1 MSDKKSVT
9 DEKSVETIETDIVE
23 HRTPIDT
30 PTDEKSGTAIYYET
44 DGTVLSASDVPDGLV
59 IDDDADGTNDTDAE
73 TKDGASDSND
83 DATAEETENED
94 DGANNGTDNADKDG
108 DGSSDTDDNA
118 SEEASDDA
126 DTENDDA
133 DDAQGCV
140 SSGVTGDD
148 ADDTGEG
155 AFNGDVA
162 SEAVTDD
169 ESADTEATA
178 DDDSDDD
185 DDDDDEEEEDDDE
198 DDGNIDCPTGWG
210 PVVTKD
216 ERDYVTIK
224 GHSFKPLTL
233 CKVFAALTVAPLAI
247 SCGLSFAHM
256 VANFELGF
264 WHYFVTAC
272 IYGAL
277 LVACLYSIGSFV
289 AANDRYEKA
298 LHHCVTYDELSML
311 IEERG
316 INIVVFGFF
325 AILSIIAS
333 IVVGVI
339 MFCIF

>member
-1 MSDKKSVT
+1 MNDKKSVT
-9 DEKSVETIETDIVE
+9 DEKSVETIETGIVKQ
-23 HRTPIDT
+23 RTPIDT
-30 PTDEKSGTAIYYET
+30 SGAAIYYET
-44 DGTVLSASDVPDGLV
+44 DGTVLSADDAPDSSV
-59 IDDDADGTNDTDAE
+59 IDDGTNGTDDTDAE
-73 TKDGASDSND
+73 TKDGTSDSND
-83 DATAEETENED
+83 DTITEEMEND
-94 DGANNGTDNADKDG
+94 DGSADNGTDDADKDG
-108 DGSSDTDDNA
+108 DGSSDTDDDA

-126 DTENDDA
+126 NTEDDNADDIQGGVSRGVTDDDA
-133 DDAQGCV
+133 DDK
-140 SSGVTGDD
+140 GD
-148 ADDTGEG
+148 G
-155 AFNGDVA
+155 ASDGDVA
-162 SEAVTDD
+162 SEVATDD
-169 ESADTEATA
+169 ESADTKATA
-178 DDDSDDD
+178 DDDSD
-185 DDDDDEEEEDDDE
+185 EDDDE
-198 DDGNIDCPTGWG
+198 DDEDDGDIDCPTGWG

-264 WHYFVTAC
+264 WHYFVAAC

-316 INIVVFGFF
+316 ISIVCFGFF

>member
-1 MSDKKSVT
+1 MIDKKSIT
-9 DEKSVETIETDIVE
+9 DEKSVETIKTDSIE
-23 HRTPIDT
+23 QRTPINT
-30 PTDEKSGTAIYYET
+30 PTDETSGAAIYYET
-44 DGTVLSASDVPDGLV
+44 DGTVLSASDAPDSSMPSG
-59 IDDDADGTNDTDAE
+59 DTDGTDDTDAE
-73 TKDGASDSND
+73 TKDGTSDSNN
-83 DATAEETENED
+83 DATTEKTENED
-94 DGANNGTDNADKDG
+94 GSADNGTDDADKDG
-108 DGSSDTDDNA
+108 DGSSDTDDDA
-118 SEEASDDA
+118 REEASDDA

-133 DDAQGCV
+133 DDTQDGV

-148 ADDTGEG
+148 ADDTDEG
-155 AFNGDVA
+155 ASDGDVA
-162 SEAVTDD
+162 SEAATDD
-169 ESADTEATA
+169 ESADTKATA
-178 DDDSDDD
+178 EDDSD
-185 DDDDDEEEEDDDE
+185 EDDDE
-198 DDGNIDCPTGWG
+198 DDVDIDCPTGWG

-233 CKVFAALTVAPLAI
+233 CKVFAAMTVAPLAV

-264 WHYFVTAC
+264 WHYFVAAC

-298 LHHCVTYDELSML
+298 LYHCVTYDELSML

-316 INIVVFGFF
+316 INIVCFGFF

-339 MFCIF
+339 MSCIF